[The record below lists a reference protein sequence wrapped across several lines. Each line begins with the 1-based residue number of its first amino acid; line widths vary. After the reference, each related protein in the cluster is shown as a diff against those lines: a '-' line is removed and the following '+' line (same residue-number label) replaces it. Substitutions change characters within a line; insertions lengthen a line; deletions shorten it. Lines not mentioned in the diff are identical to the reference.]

1 MTHLPACWL
10 QATLLLCLAQLA
22 QPSAGQQGDPTR
34 PAPRASVSAQ
44 VVLQKIAMVDK
55 MLNHSPVA
63 ARVLNSQNEPARRH
77 FTHARELIEHA
88 QALSAGGLLRGAD
101 ALLNEAIWEI
111 SRAQQLVPDPGSL
124 QAGERARFMQLEDS
138 VTALQRTALI
148 ALPATSGR
156 QAESTDG
163 VAARANSLVDQA
175 VVLARADRYIEA
187 NKQLDQALV
196 LLLKDASAR
205 LAGHTIVYDWRF
217 ADRREE
223 FDFELER
230 FGSFERLVPLALL
243 EFRPSAEALALIER
257 YVAQARQLRER
268 GEAQLT
274 LNTGAAIKSVVEG
287 TDSLRRALQAAGLVV
302 PQTLDP
308 Q

>member
-1 MTHLPACWL
+1 MTHLPAGWL
-10 QATLLLCLAQLA
+10 KATLLLCLAQMA

-34 PAPRASVSAQ
+34 AAPRASVSAQ

-63 ARVLNSQNEPARRH
+63 ARVLNSQNEQARRH
-77 FTHARELIEHA
+77 FTHARELIDHA

-156 QAESTDG
+156 QGESADG
-163 VAARANSLVDQA
+163 VAARANSLVEQA

-196 LLLKDASAR
+196 LLLNDASAR

-223 FDFELER
+223 FEFELER

-274 LNTGAAIKSVVEG
+274 LNAGAAVKSVVEG

>member
-1 MTHLPACWL
+1 MTHLPAGWL
-10 QATLLLCLAQLA
+10 KATLLLCLAQMA

-34 PAPRASVSAQ
+34 AAPRASVSAQ

-63 ARVLNSQNEPARRH
+63 ARVLNSQNEQARRH
-77 FTHARELIEHA
+77 FTHARELIDHA

-156 QAESTDG
+156 QGESADG
-163 VAARANSLVDQA
+163 VAARANSLVEQA

-223 FDFELER
+223 FEFELER

-274 LNTGAAIKSVVEG
+274 LNTGAAVKSVVEG